1 MSQQENKS
9 ALLNLKRVKYGV
21 SKNGKDYSKFSFDQV
36 TAVTL
41 LEELSKNI
49 ENARGVTL
57 TIFHTKQQT
66 KDGSREFDSG
76 YAFMDGI
83 QEPRGDFGGNGTAPT
98 QFRRT
103 SAPSGLVTP
112 ARTAPSSVSVTSTS
126 PSNPGTSLKDRIAKV
141 KAGQG

>member
-83 QEPRGDFGGNGTAPT
+83 QEPRGDFGGNGAPT

-103 SAPSGLVTP
+103 VSPPSTARP
-112 ARTAPSSVSVTSTS
+112 AVTSTAPVS
-126 PSNPGTSLKDRIAKV
+126 QAAPGTSLKDRIAKV